1 MEEGLIY
8 EVILKKIRPEVKTR
22 IESSGQFCNSIEN
35 KALPCF

>member
-8 EVILKKIRPEVKTR
+8 EVIIKKIRLKVKIR
-22 IESSGQFCNSIEN
+22 IESGGQFCNSIEN